1 MSHLRSD
8 TEIERERNRIREI
21 KWVTQRERD
30 RQRDIEREPEEEKGD
45 TDNTFS

>member
-21 KWVTQRERD
+21 KWVTQRERETD
-30 RQRDIEREPEEEKGD
+30 RE
-45 TDNTFS
+45 T